1 MSGLIL
7 KIMSRQIE
15 LIALFEPLQWQ
26 IAPWQDLSLIVLL
39 TGSAGGGKSR
49 LAAEK
54 LHGYC
59 LRYPGTMALMLRK
72 IRQSMTNSTVLF
84 MERTVIGDDSRVKH
98 FPSKLRFEYDNGSV
112 LAYGG
117 MANEEQREQVRSIGA
132 TGGVD
137 IAWMEEA
144 TGFTEDDF
152 NEVLPRM
159 RATVAPWRQVIL
171 STNPDAP
178 THWIKRRLIDGG
190 EAKTYYSSALDN
202 PHNPPEYRDTLA
214 ALTGVLGERLREGKW
229 VQAEGAVYDIYD
241 AQHHLID
248 WFEPPAAWRRIRA
261 VDFGFTNPFVCQWWA
276 LDHDDRMY
284 LYREIYH
291 TRRIVEDHA
300 RQIVELSRGEDIE
313 ATVCDHDAEDR
324 ATLER
329 YGIPTIPAYK
339 AVSQG
344 LQAVTNRLRIAGDG
358 RPRLYI
364 MRGALV
370 ETDRALE
377 QRKKPT
383 CTMEEFPAYVW
394 PKARGGQEV
403 KEQPVKEDDH
413 GMDTT
418 RYAVTYVD
426 VKVGSFVG

>member
-1 MSGLIL
+1 MSQ
-7 KIMSRQIE
+7 QIE
-15 LIALFEPLQWQ
+15 LIAKFDPLQWQ
-26 IAPWQDLSLIVLL
+26 LEPWQDLSPVILL

-59 LRYPGTMALMLRK
+59 LRYPGAMALMLRK

-84 MERTVIGDDSRVKH
+84 MERTVIANDSRVKH
-98 FPSKLRFEYDNGSV
+98 YPSKLRFEYDNGSV
-112 LAYGG
+112 MAYGG

-132 TGGVD
+132 AGGAD

-159 RATVAPWRQVIL
+159 RGTAAPWRQVIL

-190 EAKTYYSSALDN
+190 EAKAYYSSALDN
-202 PHNPPEYRDTLA
+202 PYNPPDYQATLA

-248 WFEPPAAWRRIRA
+248 WFEPPGEWRRIRA

-284 LYREIYH
+284 MYREIYR

-300 RQIVELSRGEDIE
+300 KQIVALSRGEDIE

-329 YGIPTIPAYK
+329 YGIPTVPAQK
-339 AVSQG
+339 AVSAG
-344 LQAVTNRLRIAGDG
+344 IQAVTQRLRLAGDG
-358 RPRLYI
+358 KPRI
-364 MRGALV
+364 FFMRGALV

-383 CTMEEFPAYVW
+383 CTIEEFPAYVW
-394 PKARGGQEV
+394 PKIRSGREV
-403 KEQPVKEDDH
+403 KEQPVKENDH
-413 GMDTT
+413 GLDTT
-418 RYAVTYVD
+418 RYAVMSQD
-426 VKVGSFVG
+426 AGVGSFVG

>member
-1 MSGLIL
+1 MNQ
-7 KIMSRQIE
+7 QIE
-15 LIALFEPLQWQ
+15 RIAQFDPLQWQ
-26 IAPWQDLSLIVLL
+26 IEPWQDLSPTILL

-59 LRYPGTMALMLRK
+59 LRYSGAMALMLRK

-84 MERTVIGDDSRVKH
+84 MERTIIDRDSRVKH
-98 FPSKLRFEYDNGSV
+98 FPSKLRFEYENGSV

-132 TGGVD
+132 AGGVD

-159 RATVAPWRQVIL
+159 RGAVAPWRQVIL

-178 THWIKRRLIDGG
+178 THWIKRRLLDGG

-202 PHNPPEYRDTLA
+202 PYNPPEYLDTLA
-214 ALTGVLGERLREGKW
+214 KLTGVLGERLREGKW
-229 VQAEGAVYDIYD
+229 VQAEGAVYDTYD

-248 WFEPPAAWRRIRA
+248 WFEPPKAWRRIRA

-284 LYREIYH
+284 LYREIYC

-313 ATVCDHDAEDR
+313 ATICDHDAEDR
-324 ATLER
+324 ATLEH
-329 YGIPTIPAYK
+329 YGIPTIPAHK

-377 QRKKPT
+377 QRKKPI

-394 PKARGGQEV
+394 PNARGGREV

-413 GMDTT
+413 GMDAA
-418 RYAVTYVD
+418 RYGVAYVD
-426 VKVGSFVG
+426 IRVGSFIG

>member
-1 MSGLIL
+1 MGAPRDM
-7 KIMSRQIE
+7 KV
-15 LIALFEPLQWQ
+15 IALFEPLPWQ
-26 IAPWQDLSLIVLL
+26 TKPWQDLSPTILL

-59 LRYPGTMALMLRK
+59 LRYPGAMALMLRK

-84 MERTVIGDDSRVKH
+84 MERTVIGADSRVKH

-132 TGGVD
+132 AGGVD

-159 RATVAPWRQVIL
+159 RATIAPWRQIIL

-190 EAKTYYSSALDN
+190 EAQIYYSSALDN
-202 PHNPPEYRDTLA
+202 PHNPPEYSDTLA

-248 WFEPPAAWRRIRA
+248 WFEPPAEWRRIRA
-261 VDFGFTNPFVCQWWA
+261 VDFGFTNPFVCHWWA
-276 LDHDDRMY
+276 MDHDDRMY
-284 LYREIYH
+284 MYREIYH

-300 RQIVELSRGEDIE
+300 RQIVALSRGEYIE

-329 YGIPTIPAYK
+329 YGIPTVPAHK
-339 AVSQG
+339 AISQG

-413 GMDTT
+413 GMDTM
-418 RYAVTYVD
+418 RYAVMHQD
-426 VKVGSFVG
+426 VGAGSFVG